1 MAPETRRTILRHA
14 LAVDLVIVACGIG
27 MLAPAAPLALFLAFI
42 AAVAA
47 SAWFAEEEAGL
58 AATAYS
64 VLALSIFFRE
74 AVDVT
79 TLTAFAATG
88 AAVSAFSRAARQ
100 IRQAQAAVEGVVP
113 PVAPAT
119 RVVTGPLSA
128 AAPFMLGLPLL
139 IVVLYV
145 DISDVLMSRYP
156 VPSLLQPLVVLL
168 AFIAWKYRAACRP
181 LSAAIQPPVIM
192 MALYCIVVLAS
203 SSWADDARGADA
215 WFAEVVKATL
225 ICVLATSVTVS
236 WSALKRGMNAL
247 IVTCAA
253 MSIVSVIQVS
263 TGLLLDAFFGIVK
276 LDYGNIHGEYSS
288 GRAAGPP
295 VSDPNFYAR
304 ILMVAIPLAIALGI
318 DEKRPRWRYAYFAA
332 AGIVSAGTLAT
343 YSRGA
348 MLTLI
353 AMGGMLIVALQIPK
367 RHAVIG
373 ALAALMMIP
382 LLPTAMRQRF
392 LSVGTALPGASVNER
407 LDSSVAKRKLLMGVS
422 LAMFDDHLI
431 GGVGAG
437 NFATLY
443 DEYAP
448 RIGMAQRDYTE
459 PGSHEFPHGLY
470 FELASE
476 TGILGLLTFCGASLA
491 AFLLLLRARH
501 VLLARGEKGRAAI
514 ASAVGIALAGYLIAS
529 VFLHESH
536 VRYYGLYLGLAA
548 AVARLSSGVV
558 ARPEEVAV

>member
-27 MLAPAAPLALFLAFI
+27 MLAPTAPLAIFLAFL
-42 AAVAA
+42 AAVAV

-100 IRQAQAAVEGVVP
+100 IRQTDAAAAG
-113 PVAPAT
+113 VAPAP
-119 RVVTGPLSA
+119 RVAAPLSS
-128 AAPFMLGLPLL
+128 AAPFMLALPLL

-168 AFIAWKYRAACRP
+168 AVIAWKYRAACRP
-181 LSAAIQPPVIM
+181 LNAAIQPPVIM
-192 MALYCIVVLAS
+192 MALYAIVVFAS
-203 SSWADDARGADA
+203 SSWAVDLRGADA
-215 WFAEVVKATL
+215 WFAEVVKGTM
-225 ICVLATSVTVS
+225 ICVLATSVSVS
-236 WSALKRGMNAL
+236 WSALKRGFNAL
-247 IVTCAA
+247 IVTCTV
-253 MSIVSVIQVS
+253 MSIISLIQVS

-318 DEKRPRWRYAYFAA
+318 EEKRPRWRYAYFAA
-332 AGIVSAGTLAT
+332 AAIVTGGTLAT

-348 MLTLI
+348 MITLI
-353 AMGGMLIVALQIPK
+353 AMGGMLIVALRIPV
-367 RHAVIG
+367 RYTAG
-373 ALAALMMIP
+373 AALAVLLIIP

-392 LSVGTALPGASVNER
+392 LSVGSALPGASVNER

-431 GGVGAG
+431 GGAGAG
-437 NFATLY
+437 NFAALY
-443 DEYAP
+443 DQYAP

-476 TGILGLLTFCGASLA
+476 TGILGLLTFCGAALA

-501 VLLARGEKGRAAI
+501 VLLARGEPGRAAI
-514 ASAVGIALAGYLIAS
+514 ASAVGVALAGYLIAS
-529 VFLHESH
+529 VVLHESH

-558 ARPEEVAV
+558 AAPEEVTA